1 MELPDPLGSYA
12 VLIGSSSY
20 ASPDLDDLPAVSRNL
35 EDLGGLLEDPGVWG
49 LPPDHITRVAEP
61 SSSADLLDAVRE
73 AALRATDTLLVYYAG
88 HGLVGPGDVDSLL
101 LALPSSDPERP
112 YTAVDF
118 AHVRREVLGTRR
130 KVNRVVILD
139 CCYSGQAMTGG
150 MNGGTNGPVTMTEQA
165 RIAGTY
171 LLTACGPNR
180 LAVAPPDEPH
190 TAFTG
195 ELIRALSDGLP
206 GAGPLI
212 GAAELYEHVLGELRA
227 KGRPIPQQR
236 LSNTGRDLVLARNRH
251 GLSGGTPAAAPAPRA
266 DRPPVA
272 DRFRVLLRAQPRRIA
287 EYTERLRPTDPA
299 TAAELLELAAGTRP
313 AQEAASLAHLLRRQ
327 GRDPEAQAV
336 LTTLGTRR
344 SPADLVTVVRALEAL
359 DDGEDVERLLRTV
372 AGRAPEDVAAVL
384 HPLYEDEA
392 ATADALLAAAIGTLE
407 TTEAVLGLAGALW
420 SAQLDEQATRVLAAP
435 SFSSPQEAL
444 RLADALRSIGRV
456 DEALDLS
463 LRWLPAAGED
473 SSGLIRVL
481 RIADEAGRTAETD
494 VLLRAAADAVRT
506 VRDLAGLCDA
516 LWTAGMGD
524 RAERLL
530 ASVSD
535 ELDPTQVVALAEQLH
550 AEGHDA
556 ALRPLFEQAA
566 TARPVEEIPALVD
579 ALRTMGRPLD
589 AEALVKGVSARRSA
603 ASVAALLDLLDT
615 DGAPQDSARVLASVS
630 GDILLQARLIRS
642 LATMSRSR
650 DTLLDQ
656 LCGTTVVELPDLLG
670 TLHEAGE
677 HEVAVLVLR
686 RLAQTD
692 PERAVRQLPQLRT
705 ARMPVDQKVLHTFL
719 EASGRPMEGLS
730 APTVRSLIG
739 GGAWSLGQVAVIAIL
754 SHAGLTAQV
763 EEVLEEYS
771 RQRST
776 DESVELLRI
785 LETRGHGN
793 HAQAVVRGARWM
805 FPELFMG
812 FVRSLDEAG
821 LREYALYALE
831 NASTRLSHD
840 QRRELAES
848 LGVPAPELPDPPPD
862 PPPTGGRLLDRF
874 RRRQDLRP

>member
-20 ASPDLDDLPAVSRNL
+20 ESPDLEDLPAVSRNL
-35 EDLGGLLEDPGVWG
+35 EDLGRLLEDPGVWG
-49 LPPDHITRVAEP
+49 LPPDHVTRVAEP
-61 SSSADLLDAVRE
+61 SSPAQLLDAVRE
-73 AALRATDTLLVYYAG
+73 AARRATDTLLVYYAG
-88 HGLVGPGDVDSLL
+88 HGLVGPGEVDSLL

-112 YTAVDF
+112 YTSVDF
-118 AHVRREVLGTRR
+118 ANVRREVLDAGR

-150 MNGGTNGPVTMTEQA
+150 MNGPVTMAEQA
-165 RIAGTY
+165 RITGTY

-195 ELIRALSDGLP
+195 ELIRALSGGLP

-212 GAAELYEHVLGELRA
+212 GATELYEHVTGELRA

-251 GLSGGTPAAAPAPRA
+251 GLPGGATPAAPPPPAA
-266 DRPPVA
+266 RPAVP
-272 DRFRVLLRAQPRRIA
+272 DRFRVLLRSQPRRIA
-287 EYTERLRPTDPA
+287 EYTERLRSTEPA

-313 AQEAASLAHLLRRQ
+313 AQEAAALAHLLRRQ
-327 GRDPEAQAV
+327 GRDPEARAM
-336 LTTLGTRR
+336 LTTVGTRR
-344 SPADLVTVVRALEAL
+344 SPADLVTVVRALRAL
-359 DDGEDVERLLRTV
+359 DDGEDVERLLTTV

-384 HPLYEDEA
+384 RPLYEDEA
-392 ATADALLAAAIGTLE
+392 GVADALLAAAIGTLG

-435 SFSSPQEAL
+435 SFSSPQEAV

-463 LRWLPAAGED
+463 LRWLPAVAED
-473 SSGLIRVL
+473 SAGLVRVL
-481 RIADEAGRTAETD
+481 RIADEAGRTAATD
-494 VLLRAAADAVRT
+494 ELLRAAADAAST

-530 ASVSD
+530 TFVSG
-535 ELDPTQVVALAEQLH
+535 ELDTAEVVALAELLH
-550 AEGHDA
+550 AEGHDG
-556 ALRPLFEQAA
+556 ALRPLFERAA
-566 TARPVEEIPALVD
+566 AARPVEQLPALVD

-589 AEALVKGVSARRSA
+589 AEALVKGTAARRSA
-603 ASVAALLDLLDT
+603 ASVAALLALLDT
-615 DGAPQDSARVLASVS
+615 DGAPQDSARVLTAVS

-642 LATMSRSR
+642 LHTVSRPR
-650 DTLLDQ
+650 DALLDQ
-656 LCGTTVVELPDLLG
+656 LCGTTGVEFTDLLG

-692 PERAVRQLPQLRT
+692 PERAARQLPRLRT

-719 EASGRPMEGLS
+719 ETSGRPMEGLS
-730 APTVRSLIG
+730 APTVRSLVVG
-739 GGAWSLGQVAVIAIL
+739 GTWSLDQVDVIAVL
-754 SHAGLTAQV
+754 SYAGLTAQV

-771 RQRST
+771 RQPSPNEVR
-776 DESVELLRI
+776 ELLQI
-785 LETRGHGN
+785 LETRGHRN

-812 FVRSLDEAG
+812 FVRSLHEAG
-821 LREYALYALE
+821 MRELARYALE
-831 NASTRLSHD
+831 NASTRLSNT

-862 PPPTGGRLLDRF
+862 PPPTVGPRLLDRF
-874 RRRQDLRP
+874 RRR

>member
-20 ASPDLDDLPAVSRNL
+20 DSPDLEDLPAVSRNL
-35 EDLGGLLEDPGVWG
+35 EDLGRLLEDPGVWG
-49 LPPDHITRVAEP
+49 LPPDHVTRVAEP
-61 SSSADLLDAVRE
+61 SSAADLLDAVRE
-73 AALRATDTLLVYYAG
+73 AARRATDTLLVYYAG
-88 HGLVGPGDVDSLL
+88 HGLVGPGEVDSLM

-112 YTAVDF
+112 YTSVDF
-118 AHVRREVLGTRR
+118 AYVRREVLGAGR

-150 MNGGTNGPVTMTEQA
+150 MNGPVTMAEQA
-165 RIAGTY
+165 RITGTY

-195 ELIRALSDGLP
+195 ELIRALSGGLP

-212 GAAELYEHVLGELRA
+212 GATELYEHVTGELRA

-251 GLSGGTPAAAPAPRA
+251 GLPGGTTPAAPPPRA
-266 DRPPVA
+266 TRPPVSH
-272 DRFRVLLRAQPRRIA
+272 RFGVLLRSQPRRIA
-287 EYTERLRPTDPA
+287 EYTGQLQVTEPA

-313 AQEAASLAHLLRRQ
+313 AQEAAALAYLLRRQ
-327 GRDPEAQAV
+327 GRGREAEAV
-336 LTTLGTRR
+336 LTTIGTRR
-344 SPADLVTVVRALEAL
+344 SPADLVTVVRALRAS
-359 DDGEDVERLLRTV
+359 DDGEGVGEDVERLLRTV
-372 AGRAPEDVAAVL
+372 ANRAPEDVAAAL
-384 HPLYEDEA
+384 RPLYEDEA
-392 ATADALLAAAIGTLE
+392 ATADALLAAAIGTLG

-435 SFSSPQEAL
+435 SFSSPQEAA

-463 LRWLPAAGED
+463 LRWLPAVAED
-473 SSGLIRVL
+473 SAGLIRVL
-481 RIADEAGRTAETD
+481 RIADEAGRAAQTD
-494 VLLRAAADAVRT
+494 ELLRAAADAAST
-506 VRDLAGLCDA
+506 VRDLARLCDA

-530 ASVSD
+530 TSVSG
-535 ELDPTQVVALAEQLH
+535 ELDTAEVVALAEQLH
-550 AEGHDA
+550 AQGHEE

-566 TARPVEEIPALVD
+566 AARPVEQLPALVD
-579 ALRTMGRPLD
+579 ALRAMGRPLD
-589 AEALVKGVSARRSA
+589 AEALVKGTPTRRSA
-603 ASVAALLDLLDT
+603 ASVATLLALLDT
-615 DGAPQDSARVLASVS
+615 DGAPQDSARVLAAVA

-642 LATMSRSR
+642 LHTASRPR
-650 DTLLDQ
+650 DALLDQ
-656 LCGTTVVELPDLLG
+656 LCGTEGVAFADLLG

-692 PERAVRQLPQLRT
+692 PDRAVRQLPRLRT
-705 ARMPVDQKVLHTFL
+705 ARMPVDQKVLHTLL
-719 EASGRPMEGLS
+719 ETSGRPMEGLH
-730 APTVRSLIG
+730 APTIRTLVS
-739 GGAWSLGQVAVIAIL
+739 GGAWSLDQVDVIAVL
-754 SHAGLTAQV
+754 SYAGLTAQV
-763 EEVLEEYS
+763 EEALEDYS

-776 DESVELLRI
+776 HQVIELLQV
-785 LETRGHGN
+785 LETRGHRN
-793 HAQAVVRGARWM
+793 HAQAVVRSARWM

-812 FVRSLDEAG
+812 FVRSLHEAG
-821 LREYALYALE
+821 LQEFARYALE
-831 NASTRLSHD
+831 HASARLSHA
-840 QRRELAES
+840 QRRELADS
-848 LGVPAPELPDPPPD
+848 LGVPVPELPDPPPG
-862 PPPTGGRLLDRF
+862 PPPTGGPRLLDRF
-874 RRRQDLRP
+874 RRR